1 MVVLEHPVGG
11 KQTRNGKMKGDKN
24 RRKCSQEEKR
34 N

>member
-24 RRKCSQEEKR
+24 KRKV
-34 N
+34 